1 MMEKERRQAEEV
13 FIRAAARAVETDPV
27 LVDLDAVLDADPL
40 FQQTCAKLD
49 QRRAETIR
57 GEALLRGLLIKHL
70 YKWSEQETAEQVQD
84 SLTLRWFCRLSRSEE
99 HTSELQSPYDLV
111 CRLL

>member
-40 FQQTCAKLD
+40 FHCAHA
-49 QRRAETIR
+49 AEKILPQGR
-57 GEALLRGLLIKHL
+57 GITGV
-70 YKWSEQETAEQVQD
+70 T
-84 SLTLRWFCRLSRSEE
+84 
-99 HTSELQSPYDLV
+99 
-111 CRLL
+111 